1 MHKKVENRLRKA
13 EAELEKY
20 LNKNGLNGSSKS
32 TGKPGTVTVSKS

>member
-13 EAELEKY
+13 EAELEKI
-20 LNKNGLNGSSKS
+20 LEQKRLNGSSKS